1 MNMHTEADEPELRN
15 CGCRFFPSFLKST
28 EYRNF
33 RHFRH
38 FVILGISLC
47 SFFFHL
53 RNILAQN
60 ARTQLLRI
68 NLPVWEP
75 ILPYKYL
82 YATNTD
88 K

>member
-1 MNMHTEADEPELRN
+1 MKMRTVADEPELRN

-38 FVILGISLC
+38 LVILGISLS

-60 ARTQLLRI
+60 AQAQLLRF

-82 YATNTD
+82 YATNTE

>member
-28 EYRNF
+28 VRL
-33 RHFRH
+33 RRIRP
-38 FVILGISLC
+38 FVTLRISLG

-60 ARTQLLRI
+60 AQTQLLRI
-68 NLPVWEP
+68 NLPVWEL

-82 YATNTD
+82 YAPNTE